1 MIILGIE
8 TSCDETAAAV
18 VENGMRVFSSEV
30 LSQVKLHE
38 PYGGVVPEI
47 ASRSHV
53 ECLPDVVDRAI
64 KESGCG
70 WGDIDRI
77 AVTSGPGLASS
88 LLVGIAYAKGLSMSL
103 RRPLCGI
110 NHIRAHVYSAFLGE
124 DTPGI
129 SDVGPFIALVVS
141 GGHTSLIK
149 FCSPCEY
156 RVLGETI
163 DDAAGEAFDKGAKLL
178 GLGYPGGPAIDRIS
192 RDGDP
197 GMVNFPR
204 GRQQKADFCGG
215 LDPELCFS
223 FSGLKTSLLYYLKD
237 CSSEVIPRKIA
248 SVAASYQEA
257 IIDAI
262 VQRCEKAVL
271 GVNTLVVAGGV
282 SLNSRLR
289 ESLGELC
296 KRRHVKLLLPAS
308 EYCTDNAAMIAG
320 ACWMDPG
327 VVEVDGGVLDA
338 EPGRSFSG

>member
-18 VENGMRVFSSEV
+18 VEDGVRVLSSTV

-53 ECLPDVVDRAI
+53 ECLPDVVSKAVE
-64 KESGCG
+64 ESGRS
-70 WGDIDRI
+70 WDDINRI

-88 LLVGIAYAKGLSMSL
+88 LLAGISFAKGLSMRL
-103 RRPLCGI
+103 GVPLYGV

-129 SDVGPFIALVVS
+129 SDVCPFIALVVS
-141 GGHTSLIK
+141 GGHTSLVR
-149 FCSPCEY
+149 FDGPESY

-178 GLGYPGGPAIDRIS
+178 GLGYPGGPVIDRVS

-197 GMVNFPR
+197 EMICFPR
-204 GRQQKADFCGG
+204 SRQQKADFCGG
-215 LDPELCFS
+215 LDPDLCFS
-223 FSGLKTSLLYYLKD
+223 FSGLKTSLLYYLKKR
-237 CSSEVIPRKIA
+237 SAEVMPERVA

-257 IIDAI
+257 IVDSI
-262 VQRCEKAVL
+262 VQRCEKVL
-271 GVNTLVVAGGV
+271 SGENTLVVSGGV

-289 ESLGELC
+289 NALAQLC
-296 KRRHVKLLLPAS
+296 DRRNVKLMLPGS

-320 ACWMDPG
+320 ACWMDRG
-327 VVEVDGGVLDA
+327 VVEAEAGILDA
-338 EPGRSFSG
+338 EPNRPFAD